1 MIIDPSTIPAQ
12 TMYRVL
18 IGSVVPRPIAFVST
32 MSEAGV
38 LNVAPFSFFNA
49 FCADPP
55 VVGFGPVWRKPAKD
69 TITNIRAMREFVV
82 NIVGEDIAEA
92 MNVCSAEFPPDVDE
106 FQQSNLTPVPSVVV
120 KPPRVKESK
129 INMECSLLQIV
140 DFSEKPHGGSLVLG
154 QIVRLHVDD
163 EIIDESYKIDAD
175 KLRAIGRM
183 GGPEY
188 TRTRDRFIMLR
199 PSQERT

>member
-18 IGSVVPRPIAFVST
+18 IGAVVPRPIAFVST
-32 MSEAGV
+32 MSAAGV
-38 LNVAPFSFFNA
+38 LNLAPFSFFNA

-55 VVGFGPVWRKPAKD
+55 VVGFAPVWRTPAKD
-69 TITNIRAMREFVV
+69 TITNIRATREFVV
-82 NIVGEDIAEA
+82 NVVSEDIAEA

-106 FQQSNLTPVPSVVV
+106 FQQSQLTPIPSAVV

-129 INMECSLLQIV
+129 IHMECSLLQIV

-154 QIVRLHVDD
+154 QVVRMHVDD
-163 EIIDESYKIDAD
+163 DLIDEGYKIDAD

-188 TRTRDRFIMLR
+188 ARTRDRFVMMR
-199 PSQERT
+199 PSST